1 MPEGFAGVQSWQILA
16 SRLLE
21 RGMDEKTVMD
31 IYWNN
36 GIGVMERAVHNNA
49 KQ

>member
-1 MPEGFAGVQSWQILA
+1 MPEGFVGVQSWQILA

-21 RGMDEKTVMD
+21 RGMDEKPVMD

-36 GIGVMERAVHNNA
+36 AIGVMERAVHNNA